1 MTNPP
6 RFSALQHADFRWLWI
21 GSMISVFGNAVQ
33 NTAIHWQVFE
43 LLKNQTF
50 TLTLFGQN
58 YQLGEAALGLGGIG
72 LARIVP
78 IIFFALLGGTVA
90 DAFDRR
96 KIILISSLIASALS
110 ILLAILSLTA
120 GHSIISIYL
129 VTSGIAATNAFGA
142 PARQAII
149 PNLVPRQHLTNA
161 LSLGSMVM
169 NVGQIGGPA
178 LGGLII
184 AEWGVEAAYVFN
196 AISFLGVVFAIV
208 IMKYRASDKGTTNKV
223 SLRSMAD
230 GFRFVRNERIIF
242 STMLLDFFAT
252 FFSSAQTMLPIMAGQ
267 YLGLGPRGF
276 GILATGQ
283 AVGALI
289 AGTVVSFR
297 GTIHNQGKVLL
308 GAVIVYGVATALF
321 GLSSNVVLSY
331 LFYAFTGVA
340 DAVST
345 VIRGTVRQLL
355 TPDHMRGRM
364 VGVNM
369 MFFQGGP
376 QLGELEAG
384 LVAAVLGV
392 PASIVSGGILTVL
405 LTLWVAVKFPKL
417 REYKS

>member
-1 MTNPP
+1 MQKKP
-6 RFSALQHADFRWLWI
+6 RFAALQHADFRWLWI
-21 GSMISVFGNAVQ
+21 GSMISVLGNAVQ
-33 NTAIHWQVFE
+33 NTAIHWQIFE
-43 LLKNQTF
+43 LLKHETVK
-50 TLTLFGQN
+50 LTLFGQT
-58 YQLGEAALGLGGIG
+58 YELGEAALGLGGIG

-78 IIFFALLGGTVA
+78 IVFFALLGGAVA

-96 KIILISSLIASALS
+96 KILIASSFIAGGLS
-110 ILLAILSLTA
+110 IFLAILSFTA
-120 GHSIISIYL
+120 GHNLLLIYL

-142 PARQAII
+142 PARQALI
-149 PNLVPRQHLTNA
+149 PNLVPRQDLTNA

-178 LGGLII
+178 LGGLIV
-184 AEWGVEAAYVFN
+184 AELGAEAAYVFN
-196 AISFLGVVFAIV
+196 AISFLAVIFAV
-208 IMKYRASDKGTTNKV
+208 LIMKYRKVEKGATSRV
-223 SLRSMAD
+223 SLSAMAD

-267 YLGLGPRGF
+267 YLGLGARGF

-289 AGTVVSFR
+289 AGTIVSYR
-297 GTIHNQGKVLL
+297 GSIQRQGQVLL
-308 GAVIVYGVATALF
+308 GAVIVYGLATALF
-321 GLSSNVVLSY
+321 GLTRDVVLAY
-331 LFYAFTGVA
+331 IFYAMTGAA

-384 LVAAVLGV
+384 AVAAVFGV
-392 PASIVSGGILTVL
+392 PASIVSGGIITVL

-417 REYKS
+417 REYRQ